1 MAIIVEIKSK
11 RNKCIGCAKEPTL
24 RELQEGILG
33 DLGSGIMN
41 MISGKGTGFTKAIA
55 TKIRAYVVDAILQS
69 LFDVAKN
76 PDVRDLIIFKT
87 FKETLASIDLEDIKQ
102 IYTDK
107 RSWCAEIA
115 ENLLVA
121 LLRVTTSEVEK
132 EVSYFASQKADQLA
146 GSKIGSLLGGLA
158 KLGTS
163 STEFLAKMALEDFKS
178 SGAFEQI
185 TDAICSIKFTD
196 VIKQVPGVGSIV
208 GAFSEE

>member
-1 MAIIVEIKSK
+1 MAIIVEIKSR

-24 RELQEGILG
+24 RELQEGVLG

-55 TKIRAYVVDAILQS
+55 TEIQTYVVDAILHA

-76 PDVRDLIIFKT
+76 RDVRDTIIFKT

-107 RSWCAEIA
+107 RSWCAETA
-115 ENLLVA
+115 ENLLHA
-121 LLRVTTSEVEK
+121 LLRVMASEVEN
-132 EVSYFASQKADQLA
+132 EISYFASQKADQLA
-146 GSKIGSLLGGLA
+146 GSKIGALLGGLA

-163 STEFLAKMALEDFKS
+163 STEFLANMTLENFKS
-178 SGAFEQI
+178 SGGFEQI
-185 TDAICSIKFTD
+185 TDAICSINFTD
-196 VIKQVPGVGSIV
+196 VIKQVPGVGSII